1 MSRSTWGSGICHTYN
16 PPAAVEPGVTGQ
28 FYALLGHKEK
38 VLDPMRFQGF
48 NIYLH
53 DSGNYHLGSNKD
65 LSSSPGQFWPGWE
78 MGRIGLSDVFFLA
91 KDFEWEGSFQVEEKT
106 LINKADNPCS
116 EVNLLDFDQNCKCN
130 CCRTLTT
137 VSEVVFSPGWRP
149 LLAVTSTGS
158 QLPPTTPLC
167 R

>member
-53 DSGNYHLGSNKD
+53 DAGNFHFESNMD
-65 LSSSPGQFWPGWE
+65 LSCVQVSSGPAWRWA
-78 MGRIGLSDVFFLA
+78 GLD
-91 KDFEWEGSFQVEEKT
+91 
-106 LINKADNPCS
+106 
-116 EVNLLDFDQNCKCN
+116 
-130 CCRTLTT
+130 
-137 VSEVVFSPGWRP
+137 
-149 LLAVTSTGS
+149 
-158 QLPPTTPLC
+158 
-167 R
+167 

>member
-1 MSRSTWGSGICHTYN
+1 M
-16 PPAAVEPGVTGQ
+16 TGQ

-53 DSGNYHLGSNKD
+53 DAGNCHFESNKELSCFVLSCLD
-65 LSSSPGQFWPGWE
+65 LSCSPGQFWPGWE

-106 LINKADNPCS
+106 LINKDDSPCS
-116 EVNLLDFDQNCKCN
+116 EVNLFDIDHNCKCN

-137 VSEVVFSPGWRP
+137 VLEVVFSPGWRP

-158 QLPPTTPLC
+158 QLPPTTSL
-167 R
+167 

>member
-1 MSRSTWGSGICHTYN
+1 M
-16 PPAAVEPGVTGQ
+16 
-28 FYALLGHKEK
+28 
-38 VLDPMRFQGF
+38 LDPMRFQGF

-53 DSGNYHLGSNKD
+53 DAGNFHFESNRD
-65 LSSSPGQFWPGWE
+65 LSCSPGQFWPGLE